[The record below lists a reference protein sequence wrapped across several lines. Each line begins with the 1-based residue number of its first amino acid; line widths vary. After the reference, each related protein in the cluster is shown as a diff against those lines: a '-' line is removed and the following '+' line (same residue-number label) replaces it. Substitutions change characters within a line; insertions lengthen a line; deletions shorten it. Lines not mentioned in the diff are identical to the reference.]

1 MQSLETIIFN
11 LDTAFRLMEVVGRA
25 SLSLS
30 REEQSLERAENTS
43 LDGNAYLSVL
53 LHEMT
58 RIIDSVLFWVD

>member
-1 MQSLETIIFN
+1 
-11 LDTAFRLMEVVGRA
+11 MEVVGRA